1 MKINICLKRFYI
13 YKIYV
18 CCWSK
23 KKNAQVVISI
33 KKILLMFEPHQM
45 TKKFVKKISKIIKEK
60 KNNSKKTTNR
70 NFKIINMVQII

>member
-1 MKINICLKRFYI
+1 M
-13 YKIYV
+13 YV
-18 CCWSK
+18 VGAR